1 MVSTL
6 HTQLVSLL
14 SNSSIYGERLRM
26 CAKYEQYAHV
36 AYVLCPFLM
45 ASSALDLLRR
55 LFVFND
61 SMWCI

>member
-6 HTQLVSLL
+6 HTQLVSLF

-45 ASSALDLLRR
+45 ALDLLGR

-61 SMWCI
+61 SMWHK